1 MLAWLVFPVIFGG
14 ALLLA
19 MALAARVG
27 APAAFVIAKL
37 AATAA
42 IIAGERLL
50 PYRRD
55 WNASHGDVRTDIA
68 HAIFSGVATSALLR
82 LIAQAAGIALAGAL
96 SRHLGSGLWPSHLP
110 FVAQLALAALLAELI
125 QYWLHRWQ
133 HERDIL
139 WRFHAVHHSAPRL
152 YWLNAT
158 RNHPL
163 DLALVYILPY
173 VPLIAL
179 GASETVIMLL
189 GLFEPVLGL
198 LQHSNIAMRL
208 GPLNYIF
215 SVAEPH
221 RWHHSRAL
229 HESNHNYGS
238 NLMVWDIAFGTFYLP
253 ADRHPATVGI
263 AAPLAFPAGFG
274 AQMLVPLRWKTL
286 NAEAPRPLSA
296 PRTANP
302 SNESGARSSLALE

>member
-1 MLAWLVFPVIFGG
+1 VIAWLVFPIIFGG

-19 MALAARVG
+19 AALAPRFG
-27 APAAFVIAKL
+27 APAAFVVAKL
-37 AATAA
+37 TATAA

-55 WNASHGDVRTDIA
+55 WNRSHGDLRTDVA
-68 HAIFSGVATSALLR
+68 HAVFSGVGATALIR
-82 LIAQAAGIALAGAL
+82 LIVQAAGIGLAGAL
-96 SRHLGSGLWPSHLP
+96 SRSVGAGLWPNAWP
-110 FVAQLALAALLAELI
+110 FAAQLALAALLAELI

-133 HERDIL
+133 HERDML
-139 WRFHAVHHSAPRL
+139 WRFHAVHHSVPRL

-189 GLFEPVLGL
+189 GLFEPVIGL

-208 GPLNYIF
+208 GPLNYVF

-221 RWHHSRAL
+221 RWHHSRVL
-229 HESNHNYGS
+229 HEANHNYGS
-238 NLMVWDIAFGTFYLP
+238 NLLIWDLVFGTFYLP
-253 ADRHPATVGI
+253 ADRGPTAVGI
-263 AAPLAFPAGFG
+263 AAPDFPATFA
-274 AQMLVPLRWKTL
+274 AQMLVPFRWKRLSAGTQ
-286 NAEAPRPLSA
+286 RPL
-296 PRTANP
+296 TAQ
-302 SNESGARSSLALE
+302 STARSG